1 MKDIHLIVIG
11 KYKDKNL
18 ESLED
23 QYLKRISGPKLKIHE
38 LKSMRENLE
47 LEANEVLKKLTE
59 LSPTYPIL
67 MAENGKLRDSINFS
81 NWLNSLL
88 ETRSEKIVLII
99 GGASGHGQKVLE
111 LAKEKLSLSPM
122 TYPHKLARLLLV
134 EQIYRAQT
142 INSGHPYHK

>member
-18 ESLED
+18 ESLEE
-23 QYLKRISGPKLKIHE
+23 QYLKRITGPKLKIHE

-47 LEANEVLKKLTE
+47 LEANEVLKKLND
-59 LSPTYPIL
+59 LAPSYPIL
-67 MAENGKLRDSINFS
+67 MAENGKLRNSVDFS
-81 NWLNSLL
+81 KWLYSLI

-122 TYPHKLARLLLV
+122 TYPHKLARLLIV
-134 EQIYRAQT
+134 EQLYRAQT
-142 INSGHPYHK
+142 IHTGHPYHK